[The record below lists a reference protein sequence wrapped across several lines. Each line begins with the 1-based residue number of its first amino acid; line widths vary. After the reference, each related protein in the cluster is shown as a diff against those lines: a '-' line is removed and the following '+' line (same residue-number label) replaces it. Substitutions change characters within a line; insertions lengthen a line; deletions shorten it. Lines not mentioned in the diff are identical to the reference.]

1 MAEASLI
8 CVLFVFKLNEDA
20 LQFSAHRCS
29 EGGACGITL
38 NTYVC
43 VFVYTHIFF
52 AEVDVELKRPEVQ
65 FLKIEEYWRVYF
77 LPVPVA

>member
-1 MAEASLI
+1 M
-8 CVLFVFKLNEDA
+8 
-20 LQFSAHRCS
+20 
-29 EGGACGITL
+29 
-38 NTYVC
+38 C

-65 FLKIEEYWRVYF
+65 FLKIEEYWKISF